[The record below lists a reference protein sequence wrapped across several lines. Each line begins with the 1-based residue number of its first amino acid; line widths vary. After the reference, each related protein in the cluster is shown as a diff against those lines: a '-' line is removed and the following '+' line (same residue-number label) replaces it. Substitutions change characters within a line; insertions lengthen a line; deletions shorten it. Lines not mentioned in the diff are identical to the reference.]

1 LRDIF
6 SAAATATTVGRVSKT
21 YLKINIIHYSKPRTS
36 IAKMSNPLDIAQQI
50 KMDVLPLWQAI
61 VDQRALVAGLQ
72 AEIDVLAADAQA
84 KLMTRMEKTRLMND
98 AAAIIRQKQE
108 EMLTLVDK
116 WGPQI
121 VIP

>member
-1 LRDIF
+1 
-6 SAAATATTVGRVSKT
+6 
-21 YLKINIIHYSKPRTS
+21 
-36 IAKMSNPLDIAQQI
+36 MSNPLDIAQQI